1 MSLRLRLVLGIGVAL
16 IVLWTAA
23 ATWMFQDLDRNLQRT
38 LDERLAMSANM
49 VSGLMLQSGAMS
61 SRDELALHGAVTV
74 PGKRSMAC
82 QVRSLRGE
90 VIATTRG
97 ASSLPMDGDT
107 PGYATR
113 TADGAQWRTFTLR
126 TGDFSI
132 TTADSMTERDDLRRG
147 IALAAGLPFLIAAI
161 GGLVA
166 LWFGAGRGLAPL
178 ERLRRTVAAPS
189 TETELTFDIASLPV
203 ELQPLAATLND
214 HQQRTAAAMTRE
226 RHFTND
232 AAHELRTPL
241 TAIDTHLQVA
251 RMTMGA
257 DREQALA
264 DAGEGVTRLRSTLE
278 QLLLLARVEGRLSFD
293 GSDAITA
300 DDAVDHAI
308 ADALPG
314 ASTRVSYRGPSPSPM
329 LAMPAAL
336 AGIALRNL
344 IDNALRYSPPDAQVQ
359 VVAKD
364 VPDAAAVD
372 FTIIDSGSGLGQHSH
387 RAAERFWRGSSASAA
402 GSGSG
407 LGLTIVEA
415 IAQRYGGRLELA
427 DGADG
432 GTRARL
438 RLPRLG

>member
-1 MSLRLRLVLGIGVAL
+1 MSLRLRLVVGIGIAL

-23 ATWMFQDLDRNLQRT
+23 ATWMFRDLDRNLQST
-38 LDERLAMSANM
+38 LDERLAMSASM
-49 VSGLMLQSGAMS
+49 VSGLMQQSSTMSDRGESALQA
-61 SRDELALHGAVTV
+61 AVTV

-90 VIATTRG
+90 ILAATKD
-97 ASSLPMDGDT
+97 ASNLPMDGDT

-113 TADGAQWRTFTLR
+113 TADGTQWRTYTLH
-126 TGDFSI
+126 TGEFSI

-147 IALAAGLPFLIAAI
+147 IALAVGLPFLIAAV

-166 LWFGAGRGLAPL
+166 LWLGVGRGLAPL
-178 ERLRRTVAAPS
+178 ERLRRTVAAHDLHNVELL
-189 TETELTFDIASLPV
+189 ETAALPT
-203 ELQPLAATLND
+203 ELQPLAETLNQ
-214 HQQRTAAAMTRE
+214 HQQRTAAAMGRE

-251 RMTMGA
+251 RMTAGDA
-257 DREQALA
+257 RDQALA
-264 DAGEGVTRLRSTLE
+264 DAGEGVVRLRSTLE
-278 QLLLLARVEGRLSFD
+278 QLLLLARVEGRLLFD
-293 GSDAITA
+293 ESEATNA
-300 DDAVDHAI
+300 EDAVECAI
-308 ADALPG
+308 ADAQSG
-314 ASTRVSYRGPSPSPM
+314 AFERVEYCGPARSPK

-344 IDNALRYSPPDAQVQ
+344 IDNALRYSPDDTRV
-359 VVAKD
+359 D
-364 VPDAAAVD
+364 VLIEDLPEENAVD
-372 FTIIDSGSGLGQHSH
+372 FTVLDRGMGLGPAPD
-387 RAAERFWRGSSASAA
+387 RVAERFWRGKTVAA

-415 IAQRYGGRLELA
+415 IAQRYGGLLELTGG
-427 DGADG
+427 DGG

-438 RLPRLG
+438 RLPRME